1 MCVNN
6 SIQFERQRYENDREA
21 FPGMT
26 VFTKTYTAPPLINR
40 REILR
45 YAGVRG
51 RAPELEALLEECIAE
66 SEGTLA
72 YKVCWREFP
81 VRRREGVLDLGFA
94 ETSSAALGRNLDGCG
109 SVVLFA
115 ATVGLGMDRRIARY
129 SSLSPTKAVLL
140 QALGTER
147 IEALCDVFNEE
158 VTREQAVMGRETR
171 PRFSPGYGD
180 LPLAMQREIF
190 AVLDCPRKIGLS
202 LNENL
207 LMSPSKSVT
216 ALIGVTAGGDIEKTD

>member
-1 MCVNN
+1 MVLHEKPHDF
-6 SIQFERQRYENDREA
+6 SD
-21 FPGMT
+21 MT
-26 VFTKTYTAPPLINR
+26 VCTKTYPAPTFDR

-45 YAGVRG
+45 YTGVRG
-51 RAPELEALLEECIAE
+51 EVPELEALLEQCIAE
-66 SEGTLA
+66 SEGKLS

-94 ETSSAALGRNLDGCG
+94 ETSSAALERNLTGCD

-115 ATVGLGMDRRIARY
+115 ATVGIGMDRQIARY
-129 SSLSPTKAVLL
+129 SSLSPAKALLL

-147 IEALCDVFNEE
+147 IESLCDVFNEE
-158 VTREQAVMGRETR
+158 VTREQAVLGRETR

-180 LPLAMQREIF
+180 LPLEMQKNIF
-190 AVLDCPRKIGLS
+190 AVLDCPRMIGLS

-207 LMSPSKSVT
+207 MMSPSKSVT
-216 ALIGVTAGGDIEKTD
+216 ALIGVTG

>member
-1 MCVNN
+1 
-6 SIQFERQRYENDREA
+6 
-21 FPGMT
+21 MT
-26 VFTKTYTAPPLINR
+26 VRTKTYPPPDFDR

-51 RAPELEALLEECIAE
+51 QAPELEALAEQCIAE
-66 SEGTLA
+66 CGGKLS

-81 VRRREGVLDLGFA
+81 VRRREGILDLGFA
-94 ETSSAALGRNLDGCG
+94 ETSSAALGRNLTGCG

-115 ATVGLGMDRRIARY
+115 ATVGIGMDRQIARY
-129 SSLSPTKAVLL
+129 STISPARAVLL

-158 VTREQAVMGRETR
+158 ITREQAAMGRETR

-180 LPLAMQREIF
+180 FPLEMQKKIF
-190 AVLDCPRKIGLS
+190 TVLDCPRKIGLF

-216 ALIGVTAGGDIEKTD
+216 ALIGVTVDGKSKEQPGHGE

>member
-1 MCVNN
+1 
-6 SIQFERQRYENDREA
+6 
-21 FPGMT
+21 MT
-26 VFTKTYTAPPLINR
+26 VFTKTYGAPPLMNR

-51 RAPELEALLEECIAE
+51 QAPELEALLEQCIAE
-66 SEGTLA
+66 ADGKLS

-81 VRRREGVLDLGFA
+81 VRHREEILDLGFA
-94 ETSSAALGRNLDGCG
+94 ETSSAALGRNLAGCG

-115 ATVGLGMDRRIARY
+115 ATVGIGMDRWIARY
-129 SSLSPTKAVLL
+129 STLSPAKAVLL

-158 VTREQAVMGRETR
+158 VAREQAALGRETR

-180 LPLAMQREIF
+180 LPLEMQRKIF
-190 AVLDCPRKIGLS
+190 AVLDCPRRIGLS

-216 ALIGVTAGGDIEKTD
+216 ALIGVTGEGEEKKNSI

>member
-1 MCVNN
+1 
-6 SIQFERQRYENDREA
+6 
-21 FPGMT
+21 MT
-26 VFTKTYTAPPLINR
+26 VCTKTYAAPSFDR

-51 RAPELEALLEECIAE
+51 EAPELEALLEECVAE
-66 SEGTLA
+66 SDGKLS

-94 ETSSAALGRNLDGCG
+94 ETSSADLTRNLAGCG
-109 SVVLFA
+109 NVVLFA
-115 ATVGLGMDRRIARY
+115 ATVGIGMDRWIARY
-129 SSLSPTKAVLL
+129 SFLSPAKALLL

-147 IEALCDVFNEE
+147 IEALCDMFNEE
-158 VTREQAVMGRETR
+158 VTRERTALGRGTR

-180 LPLAMQREIF
+180 LPLERQKNIF
-190 AVLDCPRKIGLS
+190 AVLDCPRMIGLS

-216 ALIGVTAGGDIEKTD
+216 ALIGVTGEGEEKKTI

>member
-1 MCVNN
+1 
-6 SIQFERQRYENDREA
+6 
-21 FPGMT
+21 MT
-26 VFTKTYTAPPLINR
+26 VCTKTYGAPPLDR

-51 RAPELEALLEECIAE
+51 QAPELEALLEECIAE
-66 SEGTLA
+66 SEGTLT

-94 ETSSAALGRNLDGCG
+94 ETSSAALGRNLAGCG

-115 ATVGLGMDRRIARY
+115 ATVGIGMDRSIARY
-129 SSLSPTKAVLL
+129 SALSPAKAVLL
-140 QALGTER
+140 QALGAER

-158 VTREQAVMGRETR
+158 VTRRQAASGRETR

-180 LPLAMQREIF
+180 LPLEMQRKIF

-216 ALIGVTAGGDIEKTD
+216 ALIGVTGEGDIEKTA

>member
-1 MCVNN
+1 
-6 SIQFERQRYENDREA
+6 
-21 FPGMT
+21 MT
-26 VFTKTYTAPPLINR
+26 VCTKTYAAPPLINR

-51 RAPELEALLEECIAE
+51 EAPELEALLEECIAE
-66 SEGTLA
+66 SDGKLS

-81 VRRREGVLDLGFA
+81 VKHREDILDLGFA
-94 ETSSAALGRNLDGCG
+94 ETSSASLIRNLAGCG

-115 ATVGLGMDRRIARY
+115 ATVGIGMDRAIARY
-129 SSLSPTKAVLL
+129 SSLSPAKALLL

-147 IEALCDVFNEE
+147 IEALCDMFNEE
-158 VTREQAVMGRETR
+158 VTREQAAMGRETR

-180 LPLAMQREIF
+180 LPLDMQKSIF

-216 ALIGVTAGGDIEKTD
+216 ALIGVTADGVL

>member
-1 MCVNN
+1 MVL
-6 SIQFERQRYENDREA
+6 REKRHD
-21 FPGMT
+21 FSDMT
-26 VFTKTYTAPPLINR
+26 VCAKTYPAPAFDR

-51 RAPELEALLEECIAE
+51 EAPELEALAEQCIAE
-66 SEGTLA
+66 SDGKLS

-94 ETSSAALGRNLDGCG
+94 ETSSDSLARNLAGCD

-115 ATVGLGMDRRIARY
+115 ATVGLGMDRQIARY
-129 SSLSPTKAVLL
+129 SALSPARAVLL

-147 IEALCDVFNEE
+147 IEALCDAFNEE
-158 VTREQAVMGRETR
+158 ITREQAAMGRETR

-180 LPLAMQREIF
+180 LPLEIQKRVF
-190 AVLDCPRKIGLS
+190 AVLDCPRMIGLS

-207 LMSPSKSVT
+207 MMSPSKSVT
-216 ALIGVTAGGDIEKTD
+216 ALIGVTGDGEERKRQ

>member
-1 MCVNN
+1 MILCEKRHDF
-6 SIQFERQRYENDREA
+6 SDT
-21 FPGMT
+21 T
-26 VFTKTYTAPPLINR
+26 VCTKTYPTPPLNR

-51 RAPELEALLEECIAE
+51 QAPELEALLEQCIAE
-66 SEGTLA
+66 CDGKLS

-81 VRRREGVLDLGFA
+81 VIHRVGILDLGFA
-94 ETSSAALGRNLDGCG
+94 ETSSAALGRNLTGCG

-115 ATVGLGMDRRIARY
+115 ATVGIGMDRWIARY
-129 SSLSPTKAVLL
+129 STLSPARAVLL

-147 IEALCDVFNEE
+147 IEALCDMFNEE

-180 LPLAMQREIF
+180 LPLEMQREIF
-190 AVLDCPRKIGLS
+190 AVLDCPRMIGLS

-216 ALIGVTAGGDIEKTD
+216 ALIGVTADGESEEQ

>member
-1 MCVNN
+1 
-6 SIQFERQRYENDREA
+6 
-21 FPGMT
+21 MT
-26 VFTKTYTAPPLINR
+26 VCTKNYPAPAFDR

-51 RAPELEALLEECIAE
+51 QVPELEALLEECIAE
-66 SEGTLA
+66 SEGKLS

-94 ETSSAALGRNLDGCG
+94 ETSSAALGRNLAGCD

-115 ATVGLGMDRRIARY
+115 ATVGIGIDRCLARY
-129 SSLSPTKAVLL
+129 STISPTKAVLL
-140 QALGTER
+140 QALGAER
-147 IEALCDVFNEE
+147 IEALCDAFNEE
-158 VTREQAVMGRETR
+158 TARERAAAGRGTR

-180 LPLAMQREIF
+180 LPLALQRDIF
-190 AVLDCPRKIGLS
+190 AALDCSRKIGLS

-216 ALIGVTAGGDIEKTD
+216 ALIGVTGEGESEESSGQ